1 MDVMKM
7 LSDDKFL
14 HEKNNAL
21 TAGGPL
27 DKTELKLAGFD
38 IAAAFS
44 LAV

>member
-14 HEKNNAL
+14 DEKNNAL

-27 DKTELKLAGFD
+27 DKSELRIASFD
-38 IAAAFS
+38 IAAAF
-44 LAV
+44 AAAA